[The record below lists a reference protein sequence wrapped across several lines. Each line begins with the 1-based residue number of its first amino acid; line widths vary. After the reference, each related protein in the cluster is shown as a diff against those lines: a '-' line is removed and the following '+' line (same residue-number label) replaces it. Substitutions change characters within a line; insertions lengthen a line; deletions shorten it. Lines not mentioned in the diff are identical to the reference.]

1 MADVQDLLS
10 ATSVVAVV
18 GVAAAGC
25 LLVDLILRELDLG
38 RPVAVR
44 LRRYGAVLTVVFLAL
59 AVLRF
64 VTFAG

>member
-38 RPVAVR
+38 RPVSVR